1 MYLLLFLLRQ
11 VFTDDEA
18 LTKLL
23 HFGRSL
29 ARSITFRISHPLS
42 FMSSSTL
49 SIHFFLGLPLLLK
62 PSTSP
67 CSTFAGILSFSIL
80 ITCPYHVSLLLLIL
94 STIVSFCP
102 SSSRV
107 TSFRIFSLLDLF
119 NSPRSHPISHPISAA
134 SSLRSSSFFMHQVSA
149 PYRRTGITSVS

>member
-1 MYLLLFLLRQ
+1 MKTYKPIFFLLFLLRQ
-11 VFTDDEA
+11 VFPDDEA

-49 SIHFFLGLPLLLK
+49 SIHFFLGLPLLLN

-67 CSTFAGILSFSIL
+67 CSTFAGILSFFIL
-80 ITCPYHVSLLLLIL
+80 ITCNFFGGRGQSI
-94 STIVSFCP
+94 
-102 SSSRV
+102 V
-107 TSFRIFSLLDLF
+107 TSY
-119 NSPRSHPISHPISAA
+119 
-134 SSLRSSSFFMHQVSA
+134 LRGLNCCDEV
-149 PYRRTGITSVS
+149 

>member
-1 MYLLLFLLRQ
+1 MLCRHLSNSCVIQVIINYYYYFLCLEVYMIPEGLEHYLLCRIFLLLFLLRQ

-49 SIHFFLGLPLLLK
+49 SIHFFLGLPLLLN
-62 PSTSP
+62 PSTAP

-94 STIVSFCP
+94 S
-102 SSSRV
+102 
-107 TSFRIFSLLDLF
+107 
-119 NSPRSHPISHPISAA
+119 A
-134 SSLRSSSFFMHQVSA
+134 
-149 PYRRTGITSVS
+149 

>member
-80 ITCPYHVSLLLLIL
+80 ITCPWMENERIPAKVLHGEVEGLRSNFILLL
-94 STIVSFCP
+94 VKHF
-102 SSSRV
+102 
-107 TSFRIFSLLDLF
+107 
-119 NSPRSHPISHPISAA
+119 
-134 SSLRSSSFFMHQVSA
+134 HQ
-149 PYRRTGITSVS
+149 